1 MHRLSG
7 LVLASALVASGALLP
22 ACGNGGGACRGA
34 NCGNSP
40 DLGVPLG
47 KGLQIVPSSAQITVN
62 GMSGTQQF
70 QAYWGGQDV
79 TNEAVWATGDK
90 SLGVCN
96 KGLFTSNF
104 PLQRGG
110 DVAISAVYKQAPAG
124 ASLTINYVAPDVID
138 KGAAGDASMWFN
150 GGASADP
157 TETPQ
162 IIYPFDSTMM
172 PRNIEQVNFQ
182 WTASTKSRLFRIHVV
197 GAAIDSSFY
206 LGQAVCT
213 TVQNV
218 QQCKYQPTDGQW
230 QTVAVSAK
238 GQPVTV
244 TISAVSGRDQPVA
257 DSTPLT
263 MNISPEDV
271 KGGLYYF
278 SPSING
284 LKRLPFGAAQATNFV
299 SFPQGSGNCAGC
311 HAISRD
317 GKKVAAT
324 FYGGDGTGGAVDGTN
339 GKKYLIKPEPGS
351 GNAIKRWNFAT
362 YSPDGKLLLTNWAGV
377 LTLRDGETGA
387 KKFDVPELVTGG
399 KAIMPE
405 WSPDGKRI
413 VYVQVPPDGK
423 LGKDLATGTLQA
435 GDWVAGNTG
444 NIATLNYENGAFT
457 TGEVIVPSVKQT
469 EYHYYPSWSPD
480 SEWIL
485 FVTARW
491 PGSSPS
497 AGFNL
502 PGADIKAYSMS
513 YDQDT
518 ARLRLVQAAANS
530 AVIELTNATHAMNK
544 TTSWPKFAPFI
555 QAQGTLVF
563 ITFSA
568 KFNYGFVVTDGKT
581 PQLWMSAIDLMKA
594 KAELGATDP
603 SYPPFWLPF
612 QDPTEKNHSGIWTN
626 DVACAMDLDCPA
638 EFSCMNGNCVPNIP
652 G

>member
-1 MHRLSG
+1 MRRLSG
-7 LVLASALVASGALLP
+7 LLLIGAMVASGALLAGCP
-22 ACGNGGGACRGA
+22 SGGTACRTG
-34 NCGNSP
+34 NCGDSP

-47 KGLQIVPSSAQITVN
+47 KGLQIVPSSAMITV
-62 GMSGTQQF
+62 SGGSAQQQF
-70 QAYWGGQDV
+70 QAFYGGQEV
-79 TNEAVWATGDK
+79 TDK
-90 SLGVCN
+90 ALWQVADKTLGGISR
-96 KGLFTSNF
+96 GLFQSNY
-104 PLQRGG
+104 PLLHGG
-110 DVAISAVYKQAPAG
+110 DVAISATYLNAPAG
-124 ASLTINYVAPDVID
+124 ASLTINYVAPDVLD
-138 KGAAGDASMWFN
+138 KGAAGDAAMWWN

-157 TETPQ
+157 TEIPE

-182 WTASTKSRLFRIHVV
+182 WKASTKSRLFRIHVV
-197 GAAIDSSFY
+197 GTTIESSFY
-206 LGQAVCT
+206 LGQAVCS
-213 TVQNV
+213 TVNNTS
-218 QQCKYQPTDGQW
+218 QCKYQPTDAQW
-230 QTVAVSAK
+230 QTIAVSAK
-238 GQPVTV
+238 GRPVTV
-244 TISAVSGRDQPVA
+244 TISAVGGRDQPVA

-263 MNISPEDV
+263 INISPEDV

-311 HAISRD
+311 HSVSRD

-377 LTLRDGETGA
+377 LTLRDGDTGA
-387 KKFDVPELVTGG
+387 KKFDVPDTVTGG
-399 KAIMPE
+399 KAVMPE

-413 VYVQVPPDGK
+413 VYVQLPPDGK
-423 LGKDLATGTLQA
+423 LGKDLAPGTLQA
-435 GDWVAGNTG
+435 GDWVVGNGG
-444 NIATLNYENGAFT
+444 NIATLNFENGSFT
-457 TGEVIVPSVKQT
+457 TGEVIVPSMKQT

-491 PGSSPS
+491 PGSSPT

-502 PGADIKAYSMS
+502 PGADIKPYAMS

-518 ARLRLVQAAANS
+518 ARLRLVQAAAN
-530 AVIELTNATHAMNK
+530 AGVIELTNATHVMNK

-563 ITFSA
+563 LTFSA

-581 PQLWMSAIDLMKA
+581 PQLWMSAIDLMRA
-594 KAELGATDP
+594 KAELGASDP

-612 QDPTEKNHSGIWTN
+612 QDPQEKNHSGIWTN
-626 DVACAMDLDCPA
+626 DVACAMDLDCPS
-638 EFSCMNGNCVPNIP
+638 EFSCMNGICAPVIP